1 MAPEVQ
7 AGKDYSYQA
16 DIYSLGLI
24 IWEVVQLIPQKDKV
38 SIFQALTIDK
48 RNSVIKPHDLL
59 PGIKELIINLT
70 MRKVEKRF
78 ENMKDVIEASKV
90 NSNPHLK

>member
-7 AGKDYSYQA
+7 AGKDYSFQA

-38 SIFQALTIDK
+38 SIFQALTID
-48 RNSVIKPHDLL
+48 REANVVKPHVSL

-70 MRKVEKRF
+70 KRKVEERSKTM
-78 ENMKDVIEASKV
+78 NDVMEAWKV
-90 NSNPHLK
+90 NSNP